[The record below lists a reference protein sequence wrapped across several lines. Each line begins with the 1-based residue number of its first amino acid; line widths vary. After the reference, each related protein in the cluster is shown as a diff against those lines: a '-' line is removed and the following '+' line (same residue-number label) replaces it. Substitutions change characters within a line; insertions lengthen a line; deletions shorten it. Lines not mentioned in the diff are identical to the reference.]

1 MIILTKLDGS
11 TFLLNC
17 DLIEEIFAN
26 PDTTIRLVNDKIV
39 IVKDT
44 IEEIVQKTI
53 DYRKQIYQLVLTE
66 PLNISKKEEEKE

>member
-1 MIILTKLDGS
+1 MITLTKLDG
-11 TFLLNC
+11 TVFVLNC

-44 IEEIVQKTI
+44 VAEIVQKTI
-53 DYRKQIYQLVLTE
+53 DYRKQVFQLILTE
-66 PLNISKKEEEKE
+66 PLRVVDKRKE

>member
-53 DYRKQIYQLVLTE
+53 EYRKQIYQLVLTE

>member
-66 PLNISKKEEEKE
+66 PLSISKKEEEKE

>member
-1 MIILTKLDGS
+1 MITLTKLDG
-11 TFLLNC
+11 TVFVLNC

-44 IEEIVQKTI
+44 VAEIVQKTI
-53 DYRKQIYQLVLTE
+53 DYRKQVFQLILTE
-66 PLNISKKEEEKE
+66 PLRVVDKREE